1 MAQPCLDELLGTLTH
16 ELRSPLGAIVSAAQV
31 VANGCDLEPLVRR
44 ALTVMERQAHQAL
57 RIIDDL
63 FDLCAGAEGKL
74 SLRKEVVG
82 LADLVAAATE
92 TAGHLL
98 AARQHRLT
106 VSLPPG
112 PVSLEGDPLRLQQ
125 VLTNLLGNAAK
136 FTDPGGHIRLTARVE
151 AGQVVLRIRDNGRG
165 IDPDLLARV
174 FDLFYQVPGP
184 GRQATGGLGIGLALV
199 KSLVELHGG
208 SVAAFSDGPGTGC
221 EFVVR
226 LPSLAGGPC

>member
-1 MAQPCLDELLGTLTH
+1 MAQPCLDEMLGTLAH
-16 ELRSPLGAIVSAAQV
+16 ELRSPLVTIVSAAQV
-31 VANGCDLEPLVRR
+31 ANQCDMEPPARR
-44 ALTVMERQAHQAL
+44 ALSVVERQSRQAL
-57 RIIDDL
+57 RLIDAL
-63 FDLCAGAEGKL
+63 FDICAGAKGKL

-82 LADLVAAATE
+82 LADIVAAATE

-106 VSLPPG
+106 VSLPPETM
-112 PVSLEGDPLRLQQ
+112 SLEVDPLRLAQ
-125 VLTNLLGNAAK
+125 VLTNLLSNAAK

-151 AGQVVLRIRDNGRG
+151 ADQIVLRVRDNGQG
-165 IDPDLLARV
+165 IDPELLPRV
-174 FDLFYQVPGP
+174 FDLFYQVPEQ

-208 SVAAFSDGPGTGC
+208 SVAACSDGPGTGC

-226 LPSLAGGPC
+226 LPAWAAGPC